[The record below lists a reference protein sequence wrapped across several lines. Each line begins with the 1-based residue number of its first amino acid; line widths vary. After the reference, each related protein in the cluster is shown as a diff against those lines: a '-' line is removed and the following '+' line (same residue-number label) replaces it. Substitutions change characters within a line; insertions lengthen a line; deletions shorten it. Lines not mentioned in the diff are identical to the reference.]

1 MPNRVVYF
9 NGEWVS
15 EREARVS
22 IFDSALMFGDMA
34 FEMTRTFNRKPFKL
48 CEHLERLYASLKL
61 MEIDCG
67 LTIDEME
74 QITLEGLQKNIGT
87 EPDDMDWQIMH
98 DVSRGVMGF
107 YETVFPEGVQPTVSI
122 NYWPLILHAGT
133 SATKYDTGI
142 DLVIPAQQAVPAHL
156 IDPKTKNRSRLHYQ
170 LANFQ
175 AARMN
180 NATPILLDPDGY
192 LTESTGANLFLV
204 QNGVI
209 YTPEPR
215 NILLGVSRATVIELA
230 ESLNIPVVEKNM
242 GRYEALMADEI
253 FITSTPFC
261 LMHAVTFEGQS
272 IGNGDPG
279 PIFTQL
285 MDAWQE
291 MVEIDFVA
299 QAHTYAKRM
308 ETWKAHE
315 RKLVTIEPIA
325 QKGTICNVAHTRE
338 ILNINFK
345 HTLDP

>member
-34 FEMTRTFNRKPFKL
+34 FEMTRTFNQKPFKL
-48 CEHLERLYASLKL
+48 REHLDRLYASLKL

-74 QITLEGLQKNIGT
+74 QITLEGLKKNIGT

-133 SATKYDTGI
+133 SAAKYDTGV

-170 LANFQ
+170 LANLQ

-180 NATPILLDPDGY
+180 NSTPILLDPDGY

-204 QNGVI
+204 KEGVL

-215 NILLGVSRATVIELA
+215 NILLGVSRATAIELA
-230 ESLNIPVVEKNM
+230 EQLRVPVIEKNM

-261 LMHAVTFEGQS
+261 MMHAATFESQIISDGK
-272 IGNGDPG
+272 PG
-279 PIFTQL
+279 PIFTRIAN
-285 MDAWQE
+285 AWKKR
-291 MVEIDFVA
+291 VGIDFVT
-299 QAHTYAKRM
+299 QARAYEGRM
-308 ETWKAHE
+308 EAWKTKE
-315 RKLVTIEPIA
+315 IRGDIE
-325 QKGTICNVAHTRE
+325 
-338 ILNINFK
+338 
-345 HTLDP
+345 